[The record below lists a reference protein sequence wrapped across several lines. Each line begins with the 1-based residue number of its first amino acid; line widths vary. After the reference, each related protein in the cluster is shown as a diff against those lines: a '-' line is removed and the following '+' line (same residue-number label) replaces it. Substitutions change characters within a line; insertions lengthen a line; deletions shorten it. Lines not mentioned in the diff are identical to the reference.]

1 MLELQGLVR
10 EKLGSKMDPCEI
22 LIILPFMIMAVIPLA
37 VVMTLVE
44 VVNKRRIAMQQ
55 RNRIGSR
62 RHLNSVSL
70 STL

>member
-1 MLELQGLVR
+1 MK
-10 EKLGSKMDPCEI
+10 EKPGSKMDPCEI
-22 LIILPFMIMAVIPLA
+22 LIVVLFVIMAAIPLV